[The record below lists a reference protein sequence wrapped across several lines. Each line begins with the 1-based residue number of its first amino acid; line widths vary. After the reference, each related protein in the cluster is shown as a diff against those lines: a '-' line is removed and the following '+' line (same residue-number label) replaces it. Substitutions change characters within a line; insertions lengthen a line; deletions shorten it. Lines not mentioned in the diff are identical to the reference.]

1 MTQSNSI
8 PSTPPKSIFSIQTDN
23 VRALEKAWE
32 QGNRL
37 LNESLRS
44 QNQDA
49 ISIQTKL
56 MALLFSSYTE
66 AIFSK
71 LIHTPHALTEF
82 EINSLK
88 SEFKSNSYKGWVK
101 CLKVVVNKITT
112 KEQPYKDKVIVD
124 VTTLLQNY
132 IKEPSEVRN
141 RMAHGQWI
149 TALNKDN
156 TRINEALSTKIRML
170 DIITLTR
177 YKNSFTLL
185 SLIIEDLI
193 ESPNKAH
200 INTYQDKINK
210 FNQEQIK
217 MSSWTLAGRINKLKP
232 KPRLCVNCKTPLS
245 GNVIA

>member
-1 MTQSNSI
+1 MNQSNSI
-8 PSTPPKSIFSIQTDN
+8 TSTLPKNIFSIQTDN

-71 LIHTPHALTEF
+71 LIHTPHALTQA
-82 EINSLK
+82 EIKTLK
-88 SEFKSNSYKGWVK
+88 FKFKTNSYLGWVN
-101 CLKVVVNKITT
+101 CLKVIVNKITA
-112 KEQPYKDKVIVD
+112 KNQSYKDKVIAD
-124 VTTLLQNY
+124 VTTLLKNY
-132 IKEPSEVRN
+132 IQEPSEVRN
-141 RMAHGQWI
+141 RMAHGQWV
-149 TALNKDN
+149 TALNADN
-156 TRINEALSTKIRML
+156 TKINNDLSAKIRTL

-177 YKNSFTLL
+177 YKKSFSLI
-185 SLIIEDLI
+185 SLIIEDLV

-200 INTYQDKINK
+200 INTYQEKIKK

-217 MSSWTLAGRINKLKP
+217 MASWTLAGRINKLKP
-232 KPRLCVNCKTPLS
+232 KPRLCVDCKTRLS
-245 GNVIA
+245 GSVIS

>member
-8 PSTPPKSIFSIQTDN
+8 PSTPPKSIFSVQTDN

-37 LNESLRS
+37 LNESLR
-44 QNQDA
+44 NQSEDA

-71 LIHTPHALTEF
+71 LIHTPNALTQV
-82 EINSLK
+82 EINALK
-88 SEFKSNSYKGWVK
+88 SKFKTNSYLGWVE
-101 CLKVVVNKITT
+101 CLKVIVNKITG
-112 KEQPYKDKVIVD
+112 KDQSYKDKVIGD
-124 VTTLLQNY
+124 VTTLLTNY

-141 RMAHGQWI
+141 RMAHGQWV
-149 TALNKDN
+149 TALNTDN
-156 TRINEALSTKIRML
+156 TKINNDLSNKIRML
-170 DIITLTR
+170 DIIVLTR
-177 YKNSFTLL
+177 YKKSFTLL
-185 SLIIEDLI
+185 SQIIEDLV

-200 INTYQDKINK
+200 INTYQQKINE

-217 MSSWTLAGRINKLKP
+217 MASWTLAGRITKLKP
-232 KPRLCVNCKTPLS
+232 KPRLCINCKTKLS
-245 GNVIA
+245 SGVIA

>member
-1 MTQSNSI
+1 MTQSNSV

-71 LIHTPHALTEF
+71 LIHTPHALTQS
-82 EINSLK
+82 EINTLK
-88 SEFKSNSYKGWVK
+88 SKFKSNSYQGWVK
-101 CLKVVVNKITT
+101 CLKVIVNKISA
-112 KEQPYKDKVIVD
+112 KDQSYKDKVIAD
-124 VTTLLQNY
+124 VTTLLKNY

-141 RMAHGQWI
+141 RMVHGQWI
-149 TALNKDN
+149 TALTTDN
-156 TRINEALSTKIRML
+156 TKINNDLSAKIGML

-177 YKNSFTLL
+177 YKKSFTLL
-185 SLIIEDLI
+185 SLIIEDLV

-210 FNQEQIK
+210 FNQEQMK
-217 MSSWTLAGRINKLKP
+217 MASWTLADRINKLKP
-232 KPRLCVNCKTPLS
+232 KPRLCVNCKTTLS
-245 GNVIA
+245 GGIIF

>member
-1 MTQSNSI
+1 MTQINSI
-8 PSTPPKSIFSIQTDN
+8 PPTPPKSIFLIQTDN

-44 QNQDA
+44 QNQDS

-71 LIHTPHALTEF
+71 LIHTPSTLTQT

-88 SEFKSNSYKGWVK
+88 SKFKSNSYQGWLK
-101 CLKVVVNKITT
+101 CLKVIVNKITT
-112 KEQPYKDKVIVD
+112 KDQSYKDKVIVD
-124 VTTLLQNY
+124 VTTLLKNY

-141 RMAHGQWI
+141 RMAHGQWV
-149 TALNKDN
+149 TALNTDN
-156 TRINEALSTKIRML
+156 TKINNDLSTKIGML

-177 YKNSFTLL
+177 YKKSFTLL
-185 SLIIEDLI
+185 SLIIEDLV

-210 FNQEQIK
+210 FNQEQLK
-217 MSSWTLAGRINKLKP
+217 MASWTLTGRINKLRP
-232 KPRLCVNCKTPLS
+232 KPRLCVKCKTKLS
-245 GNVIA
+245 HSVIP